1 MGATSLRGFEL
12 GLCVCVAQVSA
23 RTHAPTHP
31 TQLSCVQFQ
40 LNTVGGVAMDSDV
53 PVVTSSD
60 DDVPLPI
67 VTGDMVEEEKRLAEE
82 RAKQESA
89 EMEEA
94 LANQAAMKLEVT
106 AFSKLDDLLSKTQIY
121 SQFLLEKMDDI
132 AMVGKSNSPCELHVF
147 CIFAK
152 TVFYTST
159 GFSCSSPRLL
169 VTWFLWM
176 VRFQDKRMHQ
186 RRRPSKTRSQAK
198 GTSENLQFR
207 KLLLVGYDCPF
218 SMRDFCLGFCAIFL
232 LVRRWEVEERI
243 LYKNAILNRF

>member
-12 GLCVCVAQVSA
+12 GFCVCVSQVSA
-23 RTHAPTHP
+23 RTHSPTHP
-31 TQLSCVQFQ
+31 TQLRCVQFQ

-53 PVVTSSD
+53 PAVTSGD

-82 RAKQESA
+82 RAKQEAA

-132 AMVGKSNSPCELHVF
+132 AMVGKSSSPCELHVF

-159 GFSCSSPRLL
+159 GISCSSPRLL

-176 VRFQDKRMHQ
+176 VQVPGQEDASEEKTIKDKK
-186 RRRPSKTRSQAK
+186 PGK
-198 GTSENLQFR
+198 GNKR
-207 KLLLVGYDCPF
+207 KPAVQKVAA
-218 SMRDFCLGFCAIFL
+218 SR
-232 LVRRWEVEERI
+232 V
-243 LYKNAILNRF
+243 

>member
-12 GLCVCVAQVSA
+12 GFFVCVSQVSA
-23 RTHAPTHP
+23 RTHARTTHP
-31 TQLSCVQFQ
+31 TQLSCVQFE

-53 PVVTSSD
+53 PVVTSGD

-67 VTGDMVEEEKRLAEE
+67 VTGDMVEEENRLAEE
-82 RAKQESA
+82 RARQEAA

-94 LANQAAMKLEVT
+94 LANQAAIKLEVT

-169 VTWFLWM
+169 VTWFFWM
-176 VRFQDKRMHQ
+176 VQVPGQEDASEEKTIKDKK
-186 RRRPSKTRSQAK
+186 PGK
-198 GTSENLQFR
+198 GNKR
-207 KLLLVGYDCPF
+207 KPAVQKAAA
-218 SMRDFCLGFCAIFL
+218 SR
-232 LVRRWEVEERI
+232 V
-243 LYKNAILNRF
+243 

>member
-1 MGATSLRGFEL
+1 
-12 GLCVCVAQVSA
+12 
-23 RTHAPTHP
+23 
-31 TQLSCVQFQ
+31 VQFE

-53 PVVTSSD
+53 PVVTSGD

-67 VTGDMVEEEKRLAEE
+67 VTGDMVEEENRLAEE
-82 RAKQESA
+82 RARQEAA
-89 EMEEA
+89 EMDEA
-94 LANQAAMKLEVT
+94 LANQAAIKLEVT

-176 VRFQDKRMHQ
+176 VQVPGQEDASEEKTIKDKK
-186 RRRPSKTRSQAK
+186 PGK
-198 GTSENLQFR
+198 GNKR
-207 KLLLVGYDCPF
+207 KPAVQKAAA
-218 SMRDFCLGFCAIFL
+218 SR
-232 LVRRWEVEERI
+232 V
-243 LYKNAILNRF
+243 